1 VTIEPHR
8 PALPATGR
16 GEDAIAWE
24 QLATHVLRRHGITL
38 AAAAMIVIQLVWKA
52 AVLSHF
58 YFWQDDFVY
67 FDRALEHGLTWQY
80 LTTLQAGHLDP
91 GPFTLSW
98 ALSRISLYNWTLVS
112 VVLLLILVASSV
124 ALLRLLRTLFGNR
137 PAILIPLAIYL
148 ASPLTVPDLVWWSN
162 GIEGVSLAL
171 ATFMALDAHVRYVRA
186 KRPRHMIVAAVWL
199 LVGMLFFEKGIV
211 LAFLLFA
218 LTSAFLV
225 EGRWIRAVLRTAAR
239 YWKAWLLYAV
249 VTAGYALVFAL
260 LLTAPGAVPGKR
272 TAPQDVPGFM
282 ADLVK
287 DTFVP
292 GAFGGPWRWFPNKV
306 EAFAAPPTP
315 LIWLSF
321 LAAIVVIAAS
331 IWHRK
336 YAWRAWAILAAWL
349 VVADMVPIIIGRLN
363 LANRTFL
370 PFLALDTHY
379 VADAVPVVAICLG
392 LAFWP
397 VVGQPD
403 LARRPS
409 QHAQHAQ
416 LGQAAPVAIGIA
428 LSAFIFGSIWSVQS
442 YVSVTTTQPG
452 RAFIENARLAL
463 AEVPRGTPVAD
474 QLASSNLMS
483 ALLLG
488 RYGYEDEVLGK
499 MAPGKIRWIRQ
510 PDGTI
515 ANLKVFAP
523 DGSLWPAAV
532 VGVYSKPIPGN
543 RGCWAAKGEN
553 ISVPLRSVAT
563 VTNGPQTLRISYVSS
578 LAQRVYVEF
587 GGRSQQ
593 LALKKGLN
601 TGYLPVLGSGSSV
614 LVMTPGNNGKLCIG
628 SVAVGVILQN
638 LSGSPLP
645 PIPFAG

>member
-8 PALPATGR
+8 SALPATGR
-16 GEDAIAWE
+16 DEDAIAWDE
-24 QLATHVLRRHGITL
+24 LATRVVRRHGVTV
-38 AAAAMIVIQLVWKA
+38 AAIGMIGAQLVWKA

-67 FDRALEHGLTWQY
+67 FDRALEHGLSWQY

-98 ALSRISLYNWTLVS
+98 VLARISLYNWPLVAT
-112 VVLLLILVASSV
+112 VLLLILLASCL

-137 PAILIPLAIYL
+137 PAILIPLVIYL
-148 ASPLTVPDLVWWSN
+148 VSPLTVPDLVWWSN

-186 KRPRHMIVAAVWL
+186 GRPRHVIIAAAWL
-199 LVGMLFFEKGIV
+199 LVGMLFFEKGMV
-211 LAFLLFA
+211 LPFLLFA
-218 LTSAFLV
+218 VTSAFFV
-225 EGRWIRAVLRTAAR
+225 EGRWIQAALRAAVR
-239 YWKAWLLYAV
+239 YWKAWLLYAAV
-249 VTAGYALVFAL
+249 LAGYASVFAV

-272 TAPQDVPGFM
+272 GAPQDVLGFM
-282 ADLVK
+282 TDLVK
-287 DTFVP
+287 NTFLP
-292 GAFGGPWRWFPNKV
+292 GAFGGPWHWFPNKV
-306 EAFAAPPTP
+306 EAFSAPPTA
-315 LIWLSF
+315 LIWLSL
-321 LAAIVVIAAS
+321 LAALAIMAVS
-331 IWHRK
+331 IWHRR

-349 VVADMVPIIIGRLN
+349 VVADMVPIIAGRLV
-363 LANRTFL
+363 LTNRTFL

-379 VADAVPVVAICLG
+379 VADAVPILAICLG

-403 LARRPS
+403 RRRMRS
-409 QHAQHAQ
+409 EHAAT
-416 LGQAAPVAIGIA
+416 GQAVPVATGIA
-428 LSAFIFGSIWSVQS
+428 LGAFFFGSLWSVQG
-442 YVSVTTTQPG
+442 YVNVTTTQPG
-452 RAFIENARLAL
+452 RAFIANARQAL
-463 AEVPRGTPVAD
+463 AEVPRGTVIAD

-488 RYGYEDEVLGK
+488 PYGYDDEVIGK
-499 MAPGKIRWIRQ
+499 MAPGKVRWTRQ

-543 RGCWAAKGEN
+543 KGCWPARGED
-553 ISVPLRSVAT
+553 IQVPLRTVAR

-578 LAQRVYVEF
+578 LAQHVFVYF
-587 GGRSQQ
+587 GGRWRPVG
-593 LALKKGLN
+593 LKQGLN
-601 TGYLPVLGSGSSV
+601 TAYLPVQGSGSSV
-614 LVMTPGNNGKLCIG
+614 LVATPGNNGKLCVG
-628 SVAVGVILQN
+628 STAVGVVLQN
-638 LSGSPLP
+638 LSGSP
-645 PIPFAG
+645 IPAVPVPG